1 MVDGRFLT
9 HLFPVVQR
17 PNLILNILPGLRT
30 EDNHIYQFKKT
41 KWSFEFNLLIFLENL
56 KS

>member
-17 PNLILNILPGLRT
+17 QSLILNILPGLHT